1 MKNILIF
8 RLLTKYIIPITT
20 VTISCL
26 IEEGS
31 LVILIKSVI
40 ISIKSSMIN
49 IKNSKTVKR
58 NKTLLIREG
67 KSQDVITMI
76 LNFKGKT
83 VVQIYLNSQIKIC
96 DYFNMNILHYL
107 FQKCVL

>member
-1 MKNILIF
+1 MKNILRF
-8 RLLTKYIIPITT
+8 RLLTKYIIPINT

-26 IEEGS
+26 KEEGS

-67 KSQDVITMI
+67 NSQDVITMI
-76 LNFKGKT
+76 LNFKGKRST
-83 VVQIYLNSQIKIC
+83 
-96 DYFNMNILHYL
+96 
-107 FQKCVL
+107 